1 MITAMAI
8 DLRPALQLRPAW
20 MDPPPVYRSLA
31 GASDVV
37 LAEFPVEGRP
47 PGYSD
52 GNIPYMYFSLWHWSQ
67 MVNGYSG
74 FQPRS
79 YDAIVGSLR
88 AFPSSDTIDE
98 LERRGVTHVTVNC
111 VLYRNQDRCN
121 RVLAA
126 VNASPAFREI
136 ASGRWAG
143 GAVYL
148 YSFGR

>member
-1 MITAMAI
+1 MERRKPMNV
-8 DLRPALQLRPAW
+8 DLDQLLTRLR
-20 MDPPPVYRSLA
+20 D
-31 GASDVV
+31 
-37 LAEFPVEGRP
+37 AETDHR
-47 PGYSD
+47 
-52 GNIPYMYFSLWHWSQ
+52 L
-67 MVNGYSG
+67 
-74 FQPRS
+74 
-79 YDAIVGSLR
+79 
-88 AFPSSDTIDE
+88 DE